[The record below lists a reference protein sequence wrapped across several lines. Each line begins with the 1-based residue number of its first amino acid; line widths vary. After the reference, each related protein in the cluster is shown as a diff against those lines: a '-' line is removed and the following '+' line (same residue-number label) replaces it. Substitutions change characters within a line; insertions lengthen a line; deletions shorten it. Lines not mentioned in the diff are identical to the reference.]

1 MKLFSTKFFPLLQQN
16 RRNHSG
22 VLLSSLFSNKTKTK
36 TQIQTQII
44 TQSSPS
50 YSLYDRIQT
59 IRDSKT
65 SVVPVLDKWVGEG
78 NIVDKRKL
86 HNLVRVMKEFKRF
99 HHALEISQWMTDRC
113 LASSSSDVALRLDL
127 IHRIH
132 GIEHAE
138 KYFNTI
144 SNDLKTPNVY
154 GALLSLYAQETSVE
168 RAEAIMQK
176 MREMGFA
183 TSSFP
188 YNMLINLYIKTGDY
202 DKIDRL
208 MQEMG
213 EKAIPLD
220 KYTVR
225 NRIAAYIAASDLSGM
240 ERVLNRV
247 EENHNF
253 VVDWDLYS
261 LAASGYVKLGLIEK
275 ALVMIEK
282 MERLIPPRKNKLAFE
297 FLLTLY
303 ASTGM
308 KNELYRVWNKYKPSN
323 NEMNASHNEMNA
335 SHACMITCLAKL
347 DDIEGAEKIF
357 EEWESKCTMYDFRV
371 LNRLLVAYCRKG
383 LIEKAE
389 SALNKAV
396 EGRKPYA
403 SSWNVLATGYVEQS
417 QMLKAVEMLKRAI
430 SVGRGRWS
438 PTSVTLDP
446 CLDFLEGK
454 GDVGGIED
462 IIKSLKKPLTRDIYH
477 RWLRT
482 CVAAGDS
489 VSEVLD
495 QMELDG
501 FSVDEETDKILKTG
515 QSVEGAI

>member
-22 VLLSSLFSNKTKTK
+22 VLLSSLFSNRAK
-36 TQIQTQII
+36 TQTQTI

-50 YSLYDRIQT
+50 KLLYDRIQT
-59 IRDSKT
+59 IRDPKI

-78 NIVDKRKL
+78 NTVDTRKL
-86 HNLVRVMKEFKRF
+86 HNLVRAMKEFKRF
-99 HHALEISQWMTDRC
+99 HHALEISQWMTDRS
-113 LASSSSDVALRLDL
+113 LALSSSDVALRLDL

-138 KYFNTI
+138 NYFNNV
-144 SNDLKTPNVY
+144 SNDLKSSSVY
-154 GALLSLYAQETSVE
+154 GALLSLYTQEASVE

-213 EKAIPLD
+213 EKGIPLD

-247 EENHNF
+247 EEDHNF

-261 LAASGYVKLGLIEK
+261 LVASGYVKLGLMEK

-323 NEMNASHNEMNA
+323 YEMNA

-403 SSWNVLATGYVEQS
+403 SSWNVLAIGYVEQN

-430 SVGRGRWS
+430 SVGRGRWL

-482 CVAAGDS
+482 CIAAGDS

-515 QSVEGAI
+515 QSL